1 MSFGSELKKIR
12 LSRQLGVNQL
22 ALNSGVSA
30 SQISRFENGKK
41 SNPKPSTLSKL
52 AKGLKVPEKQLYKI
66 AGIEFKDNEENDS
79 PEEIDLKQQIEDK
92 NKIMTYQGRPI
103 PEDDL
108 KYILRLLNGSK
119 DDDK

>member
-1 MSFGSELKKIR
+1 MSFGSELKKLR
-12 LSRQLGVNQL
+12 LSRHLGVNQL

-41 SNPKPSTLSKL
+41 TNPKPVTLSKL
-52 AKGLKVPEKQLYKI
+52 AKGLRVPDRELFKI
-66 AGIEFKDNEENDS
+66 AGIEFKDVKNDS

-108 KYILRLLNGSK
+108 KYILRLLNGNK
-119 DDDK
+119 DDDE